1 MSGWHVCLAG
11 PTHVL
16 RLSYR
21 QYAESRKLRLK
32 VNGYKDYIE
41 PKSVTEVPAGPL
53 PVAAAA

>member
-1 MSGWHVCLAG
+1 MAL
-11 PTHVL
+11 PL
-16 RLSYR
+16 M

-41 PKSVTEVPAGPL
+41 PKSVAEVPAGPV